1 MVYIDGEERDTSPVR
16 PLWRDY
22 KPGVRTVIGREEG
35 VATYRLGLRRVPVD
49 ELGLTWFLG
58 YGLLHLH
65 WAIEIVWI
73 EF

>member
-22 KPGVRTVIGREEG
+22 KSGVRTVIGREEG

-49 ELGLTWFLG
+49 ELGWGQFRIDTDFSDSD
-58 YGLLHLH
+58 LLMIKA
-65 WAIEIVWI
+65 W
-73 EF
+73 